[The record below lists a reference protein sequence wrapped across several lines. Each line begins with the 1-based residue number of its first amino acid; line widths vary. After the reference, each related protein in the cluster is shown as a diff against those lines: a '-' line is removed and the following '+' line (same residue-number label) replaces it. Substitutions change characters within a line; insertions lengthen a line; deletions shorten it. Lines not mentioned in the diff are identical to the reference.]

1 MKRLFCLLILSFG
14 LFGCDRDPE
23 TTTIQMPI
31 HLAPQKG
38 LTGDW
43 QLKVRVSSPEM
54 DAVMQTI
61 PLTVDPEQG
70 GVQQVTIPNLLVGDT
85 VKIKIEILA
94 DGQLVSER
102 SQSIT
107 LLDSAANTVSF
118 EMDKL
123 VEEKADPESEEPE
136 PKEEEKEEKPKK
148 LPDKI
153 TWQKDGSKMVLI
165 PGGSFQMGDHLDKMA
180 NALPVHKVKL
190 DGFYMDSHEITVG
203 QFKRFLKQSGYKPE
217 AVKAGWDINHLW
229 NEVKNWSPT
238 DEHPVIYVSWNDAT
252 AYAKWAGK
260 RLPTEAEWEYAARGG
275 RVGKQYPWGDD
286 WGVARDYANY
296 QGTGGRDKWDKLTA
310 PVGSFKPNGYSLYD
324 MAGNVWEWCQDWYGS
339 DYYSKSPAK
348 NPPGPGT
355 GKFRVLRGG
364 SWGNS
369 DTINLR
375 VAGRSNDSPGRR
387 SRYIGF
393 RCVSGLR

>member
-1 MKRLFCLLILSFG
+1 MRKIILMSQF
-14 LFGCDRDPE
+14 LSVLVIFVGCDRDQQ
-23 TTTIQMPI
+23 TTDIQIPI
-31 HLAPQKG
+31 YLAPQKE
-38 LTGDW
+38 LTGNW
-43 QLKVRVSSPEM
+43 QLKVTVSSPEM
-54 DAVMQTI
+54 NTVMQAI

-85 VKIKIEILA
+85 VNIKIEILA

-123 VEEKADPESEEPE
+123 VEEKPEPKPEKPE

-165 PGGSFQMGDHLDKMA
+165 PGGSFQMGDHLDKMK
-180 NALPVHKVKL
+180 NALLVHKVKL

-217 AVKAGWDINHLW
+217 AVKAGWDINRLW
-229 NEVKNWSPT
+229 NEVKKYSPT
-238 DEHPVIYVSWNDAT
+238 DKHPVIWVSWNDAT

-260 RLPTEAEWEYAARGG
+260 RLPTEAEWEYAGRGG
-275 RVGKQYPWGDD
+275 NWGFD
-286 WGVARDYANY
+286 A
-296 QGTGGRDKWDKLTA
+296 
-310 PVGSFKPNGYSLYD
+310 SL
-324 MAGNVWEWCQDWYGS
+324 
-339 DYYSKSPAK
+339 
-348 NPPGPGT
+348 
-355 GKFRVLRGG
+355 
-364 SWGNS
+364 
-369 DTINLR
+369 LR
-375 VAGRSNDSPGRR
+375 VADRGHDGPVGRSYGN
-387 SRYIGF
+387 GF

>member
-1 MKRLFCLLILSFG
+1 MRKIILMSQF
-14 LFGCDRDPE
+14 LSVLVIFVGCDRDQQ
-23 TTTIQMPI
+23 TTDIQIPI
-31 HLAPQKG
+31 YLAPQKE
-38 LTGDW
+38 LTGNW
-43 QLKVRVSSPEM
+43 QLKVTVSSPEM
-54 DAVMQTI
+54 NTVMQAI

-85 VKIKIEILA
+85 VNIKIEILA

-123 VEEKADPESEEPE
+123 VEEKPE
-136 PKEEEKEEKPKK
+136 PKK

-165 PGGSFQMGDHLDKMA
+165 PGGSFQMGDHLDKMK
-180 NALPVHKVKL
+180 NALLVHKVKL

-217 AVKAGWDINHLW
+217 AVKAGWDINRLW
-229 NEVKNWSPT
+229 NEVKKYSPT
-238 DEHPVIYVSWNDAT
+238 DKHPVIWVSWNDAT

-260 RLPTEAEWEYAARGG
+260 RLPTEAEWEYAGRGG
-275 RVGKQYPWGDD
+275 NWGFD
-286 WGVARDYANY
+286 A
-296 QGTGGRDKWDKLTA
+296 
-310 PVGSFKPNGYSLYD
+310 SL
-324 MAGNVWEWCQDWYGS
+324 
-339 DYYSKSPAK
+339 
-348 NPPGPGT
+348 
-355 GKFRVLRGG
+355 
-364 SWGNS
+364 
-369 DTINLR
+369 LR
-375 VAGRSNDSPGRR
+375 VADRGHDGPVGRSYGN
-387 SRYIGF
+387 GF

>member
-1 MKRLFCLLILSFG
+1 VKRLFCLLILSFG

-85 VKIKIEILA
+85 VNIKIEILA

-123 VEEKADPESEEPE
+123 V
-136 PKEEEKEEKPKK
+136 

-217 AVKAGWDINHLW
+217 AVKAGWDINKLW
-229 NEVKNWSPT
+229 NEVKKWSPT
-238 DEHPVIYVSWNDAT
+238 DEHPVVHVSWNDAT

-275 RVGKQYPWGDD
+275 RVGKRYPWGDD
-286 WGVARDYANY
+286 RKVARDYANY
-296 QGTGGRDKWDKLTA
+296 VGRSGRDRAA

-324 MAGNVWEWCQDWYGS
+324 MAGNVEEWCADWYGP

-355 GKFRVLRGG
+355 GSSRVLRGG
-364 SWGNS
+364 SWYL
-369 DTINLR
+369 DTVYLR
-375 VAGRSNDSPGRR
+375 VALRDFSNAAVRFYG
-387 SRYIGF
+387 YGF

>member
-1 MKRLFCLLILSFG
+1 FG

-43 QLKVRVSSPEM
+43 QLKVTVSSPEM

-70 GVQQVTIPNLLVGDT
+70 GVQQVTIPNLPVGDT
-85 VKIKIEILA
+85 VKIKVEILA

-123 VEEKADPESEEPE
+123 VEEK
-136 PKEEEKEEKPKK
+136 PKK

-165 PGGSFQMGDHLDKMA
+165 PGGSFQMGDHLDKMKA
-180 NALPVHKVKL
+180 ALPVHKVKL

-217 AVKAGWDINHLW
+217 AVKAGWDINKLW
-229 NEVKNWSPT
+229 NEVKKWSPT
-238 DEHPVIYVSWNDAT
+238 DEHPVVYVSWNDAT

-275 RVGKQYPWGDD
+275 RVGKRYPWGDD
-286 WGVARDYANY
+286 HKVARDYANY
-296 QGTGGRDKWDKLTA
+296 QGTGGKDKWGRTTA
-310 PVGSFKPNGYSLYD
+310 PVGSFKPNDYGLFD
-324 MAGNVWEWCQDWYGS
+324 MSGNVWEWCQDWYGS

-355 GKFRVLRGG
+355 GRSRVLRGG
-364 SWGNS
+364 SWLNRS
-369 DTINLR
+369 TSYLR
-375 VAGRSNDSPGRR
+375 VAYRLSNLPTGRNNDC
-387 SRYIGF
+387 GF
-393 RCVSGLR
+393 RCVSGLP